1 MEYFMGYYFER
12 ASEKSDFYNV
22 FIDGEPLVTCT
33 AQMKYKSALEIY
45 NDALYSLREGSVLEL
60 VKFERRNFNGY
71 GEVKKSNIKENIKD
85 YKRFEEQC
93 C

>member
-33 AQMKYKSALEIY
+33 AQMKYRSALDIY
-45 NDALYSLREGSVLEL
+45 NNTLRSLREGSVLEL
-60 VKFERRNFNGY
+60 VKFERRSFNGY

-85 YKRFEEQC
+85 YKLFKEQYC
-93 C
+93 